1 MKEDEKRIVKKAY
14 RNLGKTEIIRI
25 GNNFVDDFIFE
36 DNKAVDI
43 PIDALR
49 AIFNIVADLRNE
61 QLQPTSK
68 PQQLSLF
75 DNLQESKTM
84 SKLKEMFNSGL
95 MLNKFNE
102 SGINNVDDLNKLSED
117 ELGELLKKICK

>member
-1 MKEDEKRIVKKAY
+1 MEVREELGGEK
-14 RNLGKTEIIRI
+14 
-25 GNNFVDDFIFE
+25 FIL
-36 DNKAVDI
+36 N
-43 PIDALR
+43 
-49 AIFNIVADLRNE
+49 
-61 QLQPTSK
+61 K

-84 SKLKEMFNSGL
+84 LKLKEMFNNGL
-95 MLNKFNE
+95 MLDKFKE